1 MDPPRDHEVP
11 VVVLQPV
18 VAVAH
23 QELPGGLLYQEVEEG
38 DGGQQPQSPGRQGEE
53 EEEPALPGSV
63 PLRHHQRERVQLLTT
78 HHSALSV
85 SNLISQRGRRR
96 LRAQTGENKLG

>member
-1 MDPPRDHEVP
+1 MDPPRDQEVP

-63 PLRHHQRERVQLLTT
+63 PLRHHQRERVQLLST
-78 HHSALSV
+78 HHSALT
-85 SNLISQRGRRR
+85 LFPI
-96 LRAQTGENKLG
+96 